1 MAKKKK
7 EVIKPMAPEQKKI
20 QEDILSQV
28 MDLKLD
34 SLYNIERQDT
44 NYGKNKSHSWN
55 DVNYNVKDARIHV
68 EQGMMNEVPIV
79 SNRIF
84 DQSGYSIEVRSFME
98 MGKTPGEAA
107 VGATIIGL
115 SNSTE
120 RDENGYIKHDDN
132 TKEAYIRLNG
142 SNVQLLS
149 NDQSLKRDPI
159 TEVPLATSESS
170 FFILNGKD
178 QAIKNLEIK
187 PEEWIEKLEKK
198 LAEVDPK
205 FPELFEALVSNREKE
220 FVDAQPDNTTVLQ
233 DLSNKKKE
241 QMNAALNES
250 VTTEKINKS
259 KGFFNKLL
267 GKDKEKDKGMD
278 SKER

>member
-1 MAKKKK
+1 MAKPKKPVK
-7 EVIKPMAPEQKKI
+7 SMTPEQKKI
-20 QEDILSQV
+20 QDDISSQV

-55 DVNYNVKDARIHV
+55 DVGYNVKDARIHV
-68 EQGMMNEVPIV
+68 EQGMMNDVPIV

-84 DQSGYSIEVRSFME
+84 DQSGYSIEIRSSMK
-98 MGKTPGEAA
+98 MGEKPGETLS
-107 VGATIIGL
+107 GATIIGL

-120 RDENGYIKHDDN
+120 RDENGYIKHDEN
-132 TKEAYIRLNG
+132 TKEAYIRLYG
-142 SNVQLLS
+142 SNVQLILDNKS
-149 NDQSLKRDPI
+149 YEKDPI
-159 TEVPLATSESS
+159 TEIPLGTSGDG
-170 FFILNGKD
+170 FTILNGKE
-178 QAIKNLEIK
+178 QAAKNLESK
-187 PEEWIEKLEKK
+187 PEEWMEKLEEK

-205 FPELFEALVSNREKE
+205 FPALFEALVSNREKE
-220 FVDAQPDNTTVLQ
+220 FVDAQPDNTTILQ

-241 QMNAALNES
+241 QMNAALNKS

-259 KGFFNKLL
+259 KGFFNRLL
-267 GKDKEKDKGMD
+267 GKDKDKEMD